1 MSCKSSN
8 FWIGLGV
15 GSAIG
20 ALAYHFSR
28 TQRAKKLKE
37 DVYHAFHKISAEAK
51 EALNAAEEHAMHA
64 SVRAADKVAGTAH
77 EAADKADNL
86 KNKVHDIADHAKK

>member
-1 MSCKSSN
+1 MSSKSSN
-8 FWIGLGV
+8 FWIGLGI
-15 GSAIG
+15 GSAVG

-37 DVYHAFHKISAEAK
+37 DVYDAINKISNEAK
-51 EALNAAEEHAMHA
+51 EALNSAEEHAMHA
-64 SVRAADKVAGTAH
+64 SVKVADKVAGKAH

-86 KNKVHDIADHAKK
+86 KDKVHDIADHAKK